1 MRVVSRRIAIVTD
14 ARGWHE
20 ARLRKAF
27 AQRGAETELVSLTQC
42 RFAFGSGDGPELPNF
57 PGALPDGVFVRNI
70 PGGSFEQVTFR
81 LDTLHALQQ
90 CGVLVYN
97 DARSIER
104 TVDKAM
110 TSFRLARAGVATTDT
125 WVCESDQEARKV
137 MRQEMA
143 SGYKVVLKPLFGSR
157 GKGLRLL
164 EAPEDLPPTG
174 DCNGVYY
181 LQRYIPTL
189 ESSGRDWRVMVVG
202 GRAVGAME
210 RRSTGWVTNRAQGA
224 ECFPADVSG
233 DIGRLAERA
242 TRAVGARY
250 AGVDV
255 IRHRDGHCAVLE
267 VNGIPAWKGLQ
278 HVCSVDI
285 AGELADDLLRCLP
298 NAQLEAVS

>member
-1 MRVVSRRIAIVTD
+1 M
-14 ARGWHE
+14 
-20 ARLRKAF
+20 
-27 AQRGAETELVSLTQC
+27 
-42 RFAFGSGDGPELPNF
+42 GDGLELPNF

-90 CGVLVYN
+90 SGVLVYN

-110 TSFRLARAGVATTDT
+110 TSFRLARAGVATPAT
-125 WVCESDQEARKV
+125 WVCESDQEAREI
-137 MRQEMA
+137 MRREMA

-157 GKGLRLL
+157 GKGLCLL
-164 EAPEDLPPTG
+164 ETPEDLPLPS

-189 ESSGRDWRVMVVG
+189 ASSGRDWRVMVVG

-210 RRSTGWVTNRAQGA
+210 RRSTGWVTNRAQGG
-224 ECFPADVSG
+224 ECLPADASG
-233 DIGRLAERA
+233 EIGRLAERA
-242 TRAVGARY
+242 TGAVGARY
-250 AGVDV
+250 AGVDI
-255 IRHRDGHCAVLE
+255 IRHRNGHCAVLE

-285 AGELADDLLRCLP
+285 ADELAGDLLRCLP